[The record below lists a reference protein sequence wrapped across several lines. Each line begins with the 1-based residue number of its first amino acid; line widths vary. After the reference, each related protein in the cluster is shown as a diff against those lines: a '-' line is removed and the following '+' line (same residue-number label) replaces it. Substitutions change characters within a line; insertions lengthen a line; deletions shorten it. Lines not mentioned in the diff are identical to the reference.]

1 MYFPYLGEIRP
12 FAGDFAPYGWAF
24 CDGRLLTVANNQALF
39 NLLGNR
45 YGGDGQ
51 INFALPDLMGRIP
64 LQASDTYP
72 LGTKEGQETVALTQ
86 PELPSHNHVAYA
98 SNNTTANSRPE
109 NGFWGAISTLISYGT
124 APGDLPMHPESIAT
138 TGQGEAHENRI
149 PFTAISYIIALQ
161 GVYPP
166 RG

>member
-24 CDGRLLTVANNQALF
+24 CDGRLLPVAGYTALF
-39 NLLGNR
+39 SLLGNR

-51 INFALPDLMGRIP
+51 IDFALPDLMGRIP

-72 LGTKEGQETVALTQ
+72 IGTKEGQESVTLTQ
-86 PELPSHNHVAYA
+86 EELPAHNHVAYA
-98 SNNTTANSRPE
+98 SSTTSNSRPE
-109 NGFWGAISTLISYGT
+109 NGFWGSVSNLISYGT

-138 TGQGEAHENRI
+138 AGQEEAHENRI
-149 PFTAISYIIALQ
+149 PFATVSYIIALQ
-161 GVYPP
+161 GLYPP